1 MAANDQ
7 IDALGLGRLERLDP
21 RTVWRNEATD
31 LTPWLL
37 ENLDVLAEAL
47 GTEIIPTQREV
58 RVGDFKLDILGEDP
72 AGRPIIIENQLE
84 ATDHSHLGQLIVYA
98 SGLEAAVV
106 VWITPRFRDEHRR
119 ALDWLNERTDENVY
133 FFGVELD
140 LVRIG
145 SSPPAPTFRLLAQ
158 PNDWQKAVKSQTGV
172 SDKARAR
179 HDFFAQALDAI
190 AGIHPRFNRP
200 KIGYDNWLNM
210 ASGPFGSYAL
220 SFASGERLRAEVYL
234 DTGDHETTKAL
245 FDYLARDQAAIQEA
259 MGLQLSWERLDEK
272 RASRVATYRE
282 APDLAIA
289 DEAKVSADWAAA
301 SIVRFINTLDERLRQ
316 QAQALRRA

>member
-1 MAANDQ
+1 METTPQLDT
-7 IDALGLGRLERLDP
+7 LGLGRIERLDP
-21 RTVWRNEATD
+21 REVWRHEAGD

-47 GTEIIPTQREV
+47 GIEIIPTQREV

-72 AGRPIIIENQLE
+72 AGNPIIIENQLE

-106 VWITPRFRDEHRR
+106 VWLTPRFRDEHRR
-119 ALDWLNERTDENVY
+119 ALDWLNERTDENVN

-145 SSPPAPTFRLLAQ
+145 TSPPAPSFRLLAQ

-179 HDFFAQALDAI
+179 HAFFVETFDAI
-190 AGIHPRFNRP
+190 AALMPTFRP
-200 KIGYDNWLNM
+200 PKVGHDNWVSM
-210 ASGPFGSYAL
+210 ASGPFGYYAI
-220 SFASGERLRAEVYL
+220 SFAAGDRLRAEVYL
-234 DTGDHETTKAL
+234 DTGQQSSTKAL
-245 FDYLARDQAAIQEA
+245 FDALHQDKATIEEA
-259 MGLQLSWERLDEK
+259 MQQELSWERLDDK
-272 RASRVATYRE
+272 RASRIAAYMP
-282 APDLAIA
+282 APDLAVEQESDA
-289 DEAKVSADWAAA
+289 AKAWAAQ
-301 SIVRFINTLDERLRQ
+301 IVLRFIQTLDDRLRQ
-316 QAQALRRA
+316 EARAFRAT

>member
-1 MAANDQ
+1 METHEQ

-21 RTVWRNEATD
+21 RNVWRNEATD

-72 AGRPIIIENQLE
+72 SGRPIIIENQLE

-106 VWITPRFRDEHRR
+106 VWVTPRFRDEHRR

-145 SSPPAPTFRLLAQ
+145 SSAPAPSFRLLSQ
-158 PNDWQKAVKSQTGV
+158 PNDWQKAVK
-172 SDKARAR
+172 RAR
-179 HDFFAQALDAI
+179 PVCQTKPAPAMISSRRRSTRSRPSSQDSTRRRWDTT
-190 AGIHPRFNRP
+190 AG
-200 KIGYDNWLNM
+200 
-210 ASGPFGSYAL
+210 
-220 SFASGERLRAEVYL
+220 
-234 DTGDHETTKAL
+234 
-245 FDYLARDQAAIQEA
+245 
-259 MGLQLSWERLDEK
+259 
-272 RASRVATYRE
+272 
-282 APDLAIA
+282 
-289 DEAKVSADWAAA
+289 SAW
-301 SIVRFINTLDERLRQ
+301 
-316 QAQALRRA
+316 RRAPSVTTRSPSPVARRRSMARGARSTTGGGPAS

>member
-1 MAANDQ
+1 VATNEQ

-21 RTVWRNEATD
+21 RKVWRNEATD

-37 ENLDVLAEAL
+37 ENLDVLADAL
-47 GTEIIPTQREV
+47 GIEIIATQREV

-72 AGRPIIIENQLE
+72 VGRPIIIENQLDP
-84 ATDHSHLGQLIVYA
+84 TDHSHLGQLIVYA

-106 VWITPRFRDEHRR
+106 VWVTPRFRDEHRR
-119 ALDWLNERTDENVY
+119 ALDWLNERTDESVY

-145 SSPPAPTFRLLAQ
+145 SSAPAPAFRLLAQ

-172 SDKARAR
+172 SDKARQR
-179 HDFFAQALDAI
+179 HDFFAQALDTI
-190 AGIHPRFNRP
+190 AGIKPGFRRP
-200 KIGYDNWLNM
+200 KVGYDNWVSM
-210 ASGPFGSYAL
+210 VSGPFGYYAI
-220 SFASGERLRAEVYL
+220 SFASGNRLRAEVYL

-245 FDYLARDQAAIQEA
+245 FDHLASDQRAIQEA
-259 MGLQLSWERLDEK
+259 MQLKLSWERLDDK

-289 DEAKVSADWAAA
+289 EEAKLSSDWAAA
-301 SIVRFINTLDERLRQ
+301 AIVRFIDTLDDRLRQ
-316 QAQALRRA
+316 RVRTLRLA

>member
-1 MAANDQ
+1 MEANEQ
-7 IDALGLGRLERLDP
+7 IDGLGLGRLERLDP
-21 RTVWRNEATD
+21 RRAWRNEATD

-72 AGRPIIIENQLE
+72 AGHPIIIENQLE

-119 ALDWLNERTDENVY
+119 ALDWLNERTDQDVY
-133 FFGVELD
+133 FFGVELG

-145 SSPPAPTFRLLAQ
+145 SSAPAPSFRLLAQ

-172 SDKARAR
+172 SDKSRAR
-179 HDFFAQALDAI
+179 HDFFSQALDAI
-190 AGIHPRFNRP
+190 TGIKPGFHRP
-200 KIGYDNWLNM
+200 KVGYDNWVSM
-210 ASGPFGSYAL
+210 SSGPFGYYAI
-220 SFASGERLRAEVYL
+220 SFASSDRLRVEVYL
-234 DTGDHETTKAL
+234 DTGDRETTKAL
-245 FDYLARDQAAIQEA
+245 FDDLATDQFAIQEA
-259 MGLQLSWERLDEK
+259 MQLDLSWERLDDK
-272 RASRVATYRE
+272 RASRIATYRE
-282 APDLAIA
+282 APDLSVAQ
-289 DEAKVSADWAAA
+289 EAKISVDWAAA
-301 SIVRFINTLDERLRQ
+301 AVVRFIDSFDDRLRRK
-316 QAQALRRA
+316 ARTLRRA